1 MSTATLVPVEEYLA
15 TMYHPDCDY
24 VDGVLIERNV
34 GQKDHSSIQSAMV
47 IWFWTRR
54 RSLRLKAFTEQRIR
68 VNSRRFRVPDV
79 CVVSLPVPD
88 EQIFSLPPYICIEV
102 DSPDDTL
109 TRMQARFDDYLA
121 MGVENIW
128 RIEPASGRAWRIT
141 NDGQFE
147 AKDGILRTTDGK
159 VELPIAELFTID
171 D

>member
-34 GQKDHSSIQSAMV
+34 GQKDHSNIQGALKV
-47 IWFWTRR
+47 WFWTNRR
-54 RSLRLKAFTEQRIR
+54 RLRLKAFTEQRVR

-79 CVVSLPVPD
+79 CVTSLPEPD
-88 EQIFSLPPYICIEV
+88 EQIFSQPPYICIEV

-109 TRMQARFDDYLA
+109 ARTQARLDDYLEI
-121 MGVENIW
+121 GVENIW
-128 RIEPASGRAWRIT
+128 RIEPSTGQGWRIT
-141 NDGQFE
+141 PDGQLE
-147 AKDGILRTTDGK
+147 AKDGILRTTDGR

>member
-68 VNSRRFRVPDV
+68 LNSRRFRVPDV
-79 CVVSLPVPD
+79 CVVSFPVPD
-88 EQIFSLPPYICIEV
+88 EQIFSQPPYICIEV

-109 TRMQARFDDYLA
+109 ARMQARFDDYLDL
-121 MGVENIW
+121 GVENIW
-128 RIEPASGRAWRIT
+128 RIEPSSGRAWRI
-141 NDGQFE
+141 NRDGHFE
-147 AKDGILRTTDGK
+147 AKDGILRTTDGQ
-159 VELPIAELFTID
+159 VALPIADLFTID